1 MLTRTEAL
9 KAKHVLSTWLAKKN
23 DRMTPDEEETIELL
37 LISPVGDRAC
47 SKLGTTLHH
56 VRDLFRLG
64 YGPVPAHLD
73 AYAIGHHLKALKEM
87 RDRAGLQTSNEHMM
101 TAGALLSGPAGK
113 RIASDLGRLDAVV
126 TILFGLPRAVPAEAS
141 R

>member
-1 MLTRTEAL
+1 MLTRTDAL
-9 KAKHVLSTWLAKKN
+9 KAKHVLSTWLAKKG

-37 LISPVGDRAC
+37 LTSPVGDRAC

-73 AYAIGHHLKALKEM
+73 AYAIGHHLKALKAM
-87 RDRAGLQTSNEHMM
+87 RDRDNLQTSNDHLM

-126 TILFGLPRAVPAEAS
+126 SILWDLPRAATAEAGQ
-141 R
+141 